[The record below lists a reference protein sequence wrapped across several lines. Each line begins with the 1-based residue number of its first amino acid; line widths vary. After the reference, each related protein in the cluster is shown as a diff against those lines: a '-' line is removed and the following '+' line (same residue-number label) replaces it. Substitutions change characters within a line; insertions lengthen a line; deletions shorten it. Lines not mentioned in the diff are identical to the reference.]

1 VTDFWAT
8 FGVDLHLDL
17 DPAAG
22 RRSGLEAGLREAIR
36 AGRLAPGTR
45 LPSTRTLA
53 LELGLARGTVTAVY
67 DQLTAEGYLVARR
80 GSGTEVASS
89 ARPETA
95 PPPRPSRPLQARH
108 DLHPGRPDVTSFPT
122 AVWLRSYRRAVAAAP
137 ASAYGYGDP
146 AGRME
151 LRVALADYL
160 GRTRGVSAT
169 PDRIVIAGGFVQ
181 ALALTARV
189 LRDSGVAATA
199 MEDPGLAFHRDVVS
213 HAGMPV
219 VPLAVDEHGARADLL
234 TRRAHFATGAVIA
247 TPAHQYPIG
256 ATLHPARRHA
266 LVEWART
273 TGSAIIEDDYD
284 GEFRYDRQP
293 VGALQGMAPDH
304 VVYLGTA
311 SKTLGPSLR
320 LAWMVLP
327 QHLVDPVVE
336 AKRHTDL
343 QTETLGQL
351 ALADMLTSHAY
362 DRHVR
367 ASRLRYRRRRDHLLA
382 RLEALQPRAQFTVH
396 GIAAGL
402 HVLLGLPAPLE
413 ERTVLDRAARE
424 DVALEGLATHW
435 HRPGPRQPPG
445 IIVGYGTPSE
455 GAYPAALDA
464 LMRVLRSVTA
474 A

>member
-1 VTDFWAT
+1 MTDFWAT

-22 RRSGLEAGLREAIR
+22 RRSGLEAGLRAAIR

-53 LELGLARGTVTAVY
+53 TELGLARGTVTAVY
-67 DQLTAEGYLVARR
+67 DQLTAEGYLFARR
-80 GSGTEVASS
+80 GSGTEVANF
-89 ARPETA
+89 ARPRTT
-95 PPPRPSRPLQARH
+95 PPPSMTRPRQHRH
-108 DLHPGRPDVTSFPT
+108 DLHPGQPDVTSFPT
-122 AVWLRSYRRAVAAAP
+122 ALWLRSYRRAVTAAP
-137 ASAYGYGDP
+137 ASVYGYGDP

-151 LRVALADYL
+151 VRVALADYL

-199 MEDPGLAFHRDVVS
+199 MEDPGMPFHRDVVA

-219 VPLAVDEHGARADLL
+219 VPLPVDDHGACADLL
-234 TRRAHFATGAVIA
+234 ATREHAATGAVIA

-273 TGSAIIEDDYD
+273 TGGVIVEDDYD

-304 VVYLGTA
+304 VVYLGTV
-311 SKTLGPSLR
+311 SKTLGPGLR

-327 QHLVDPVVE
+327 PHLVGPVVE
-336 AKRHTDL
+336 AKRHTEL

-351 ALADMLTSHAY
+351 ALADLLTSHAY

-367 ASRLRYRRRRDHLLA
+367 ASRLRYRRRRDLLLG
-382 RLEALQPRAQFTVH
+382 RLAALQPHADFTVH

-402 HVLLGLPAPLE
+402 HVLIGLPAPLQ
-413 ERTVLDRAARE
+413 ERTVLEHAARE
-424 DVALEGLATHW
+424 DVDLLGLDAHW
-435 HRPGPRQPPG
+435 HRPSPRHPPG
-445 IIVGYGTPSE
+445 IIVGYGSPSE

-464 LMRVLRSVTA
+464 LNRVLRSVA
-474 A
+474 GA